1 MGANILNP
9 ANNFSLAVRSTRL
22 LTRVILPERA
32 LPLVLLRKE
41 YFFKKK
47 SHINIVKNIK
57 TKLALI
63 VLPLSLVFGYLVY
76 TYVLGNPANFEGGD
90 NSAEPLKGNV
100 LGTIYKGGPLVIL
113 LLSFQF
119 IALIYIIERYLSI
132 RMSRGKGDLKKFV
145 VDVKSA
151 LQDDDYERLVTLSDA
166 QQGSVGNVV
175 KTGTEVFLSRKKA
188 GSVDQKD
195 VYLIQKELEEATQL
209 ETPELTTN
217 MFILSTIAQISTLI
231 GLLGTVTGM
240 IQAFAALAR
249 VGEPDPVGLAGGI
262 SQALVTT
269 ALGITTAA
277 FTIVF
282 YNYFSNLIERII
294 YTIDEASFSI
304 IHNLKLKFFL
314 D

>member
-1 MGANILNP
+1 M
-9 ANNFSLAVRSTRL
+9 
-22 LTRVILPERA
+22 
-32 LPLVLLRKE
+32 
-41 YFFKKK
+41 
-47 SHINIVKNIK
+47 KNIK
-57 TKLALI
+57 TMLAVV
-63 VLPLSLVFGYLVY
+63 VLPLSLLFGYLVY

-90 NSAEPLKGNV
+90 ITAEPLKGNV
-100 LGTIYKGGPLVIL
+100 LGTIYKGGTLVVL

-119 IALIYIIERYLSI
+119 ISIIYIIERFLSI
-132 RMSRGKGDLKKFV
+132 RMSRGRGDLKKFV
-145 VDVKSA
+145 MDVKSA
-151 LQDDDYERLVTLSDA
+151 LQQEDYARLVTLSDK
-166 QQGSVGNVV
+166 QQGAAGNVV
-175 KTGTEVFLSRKKA
+175 KTGTEVFLTRKNS
-188 GSVDQKD
+188 GTVDQKD

-209 ETPELTTN
+209 EVPELTTN

-282 YNYFSNLIERII
+282 YNYFSNQIERIT
-294 YTIDEASFSI
+294 YTIDEACFSI